1 MLPKGVY
8 KICLL
13 GTRSFSKAC
22 GQAPYKPS
30 GPGLIRSSLP
40 PQLLRN
46 CWGTLHGYIST
57 ITNGHPQRLI
67 GLPRWQAPPNFT
79 WLGPLLI
86 FLLIQTNQAD
96 PCESSCMR
104 GSGTFRYFSAFTY
117 MPAICYR
124 GKKPTTCT
132 YDQKTYWVSDLVTAK
147 RGIAPCNIYPR
158 TGKVCWTYLGHV
170 GLSDGGGV
178 QDQAS
183 RKRIK
188 TAVIDLTKRL

>member
-1 MLPKGVY
+1 
-8 KICLL
+8 
-13 GTRSFSKAC
+13 
-22 GQAPYKPS
+22 
-30 GPGLIRSSLP
+30 
-40 PQLLRN
+40 
-46 CWGTLHGYIST
+46 
-57 ITNGHPQRLI
+57 
-67 GLPRWQAPPNFT
+67 
-79 WLGPLLI
+79 
-86 FLLIQTNQAD
+86 
-96 PCESSCMR
+96 
-104 GSGTFRYFSAFTY
+104 